1 MQTPELR
8 FSDTNSADDS
18 PGRTWGLEGGLFWV
32 VAGGAF
38 VSVAT
43 LLTGYSAL
51 KWSMSASLLLG
62 AAPIGLALG
71 YVFGFRHGKPPGYD
85 IDLLDYWLCGAAIAP
100 PENRATKN
108 LIHTLVENSYVA
120 N

>member
-1 MQTPELR
+1 MC
-8 FSDTNSADDS
+8 
-18 PGRTWGLEGGLFWV
+18 
-32 VAGGAF
+32 
-38 VSVAT
+38 
-43 LLTGYSAL
+43 
-51 KWSMSASLLLG
+51 
-62 AAPIGLALG
+62 LALG

-100 PENRATKN
+100 PENRSTKN

>member
-1 MQTPELR
+1 MSLLHHALR
-8 FSDTNSADDS
+8 A
-18 PGRTWGLEGGLFWV
+18 GLAAALMVAFARGVETQFWV
-32 VAGGAF
+32 NNSRGDYEK
-38 VSVAT
+38 AT
-43 LLTGYSAL
+43 L
-51 KWSMSASLLLG
+51 KR
-62 AAPIGLALG
+62 LALG